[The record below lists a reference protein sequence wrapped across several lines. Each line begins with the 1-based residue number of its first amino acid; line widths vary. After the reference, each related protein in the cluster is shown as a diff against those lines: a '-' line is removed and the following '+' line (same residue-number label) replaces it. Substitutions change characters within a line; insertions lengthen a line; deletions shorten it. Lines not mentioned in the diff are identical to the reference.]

1 MTADGVI
8 PAPED
13 RQPVYQI
20 GSVQD
25 LSGLPLHVGVNGT
38 AVTISGHAL
47 DARMQ
52 ETFAQLFVR
61 ACRLAGPRGGP

>member
-1 MTADGVI
+1 MSADGVI

-13 RQPVYQI
+13 RQHVHHV

-25 LSGLPLHVGVNGT
+25 LSGLPLHVGVTG
-38 AVTISGHAL
+38 AAITIGGHAL
-47 DARMQ
+47 DRHMQ

-61 ACRLAGPRGGP
+61 AVRLAGPRG